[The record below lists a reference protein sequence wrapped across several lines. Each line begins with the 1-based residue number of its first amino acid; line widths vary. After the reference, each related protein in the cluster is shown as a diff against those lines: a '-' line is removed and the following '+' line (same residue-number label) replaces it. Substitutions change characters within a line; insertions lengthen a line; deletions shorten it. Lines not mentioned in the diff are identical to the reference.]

1 MADHP
6 SQELARLIV
15 EVADRAYLTTMANDG
30 YPRTRAVL
38 NLRNP
43 SLYPDQADLFDR
55 HRQDFLVYI
64 STNTSSA
71 KVAQILRDPRGS
83 LYYCHPKR
91 YRGVLLVGDLA
102 VIDDSALRHAL
113 WHESWTMYYPGGPD
127 DPDHTVLR
135 LSPRHVEGW
144 NGSSRFDFTPAPA

>member
-1 MADHP
+1 MEALTD
-6 SQELARLIV
+6 QELARLIV
-15 EVADRAYLTTMANDG
+15 EVADRAYLTTMAEDG

-102 VIDDSALRHAL
+102 IVDDSVLRRAL
-113 WHESWTMYYPGGPD
+113 WNESWTMYYPGGPD
-127 DPDHTVLR
+127 DPDHTVLC
-135 LSPRHVEGW
+135 LSPRRVEGW
-144 NGSSRFDFTPAPA
+144 NGSSRFDFTLVPA

>member
-1 MADHP
+1 MEALTD
-6 SQELARLIV
+6 QELARLIV
-15 EVADRAYLTTMANDG
+15 EVADRAYLTTMAEDG

-38 NLRNP
+38 NLRNL
-43 SLYPDQADLFDR
+43 SLYPDQANLFDR
-55 HRQDFLVYI
+55 HREDFLVYI

-102 VIDDSALRHAL
+102 IVDDSALRRAL
-113 WHESWTMYYPGGPD
+113 WNESWTMYYPGGPD

-135 LSPRHVEGW
+135 LSPRRVEGW
-144 NGSSRFDFTPAPA
+144 NGSSRFDFTLVPA

>member
-1 MADHP
+1 MENLAP
-6 SQELARLIV
+6 QELARLIV
-15 EVADRAYLTTMANDG
+15 EVADRAYLTTMADDG

-55 HRQDFLVYI
+55 HRQDFLVYVT
-64 STNTSSA
+64 TNTSST
-71 KVAQILRDPRGS
+71 KVAQIRRDPRGS

-113 WHESWTMYYPGGPD
+113 WNESWTIYYPGGPD

-135 LSPRHVEGW
+135 LSPRRVEGW
-144 NGSSRFDFTPAPA
+144 HGSGKFDLALGPT

>member
-1 MADHP
+1 MEALTD
-6 SQELARLIV
+6 QELARLIV
-15 EVADRAYLTTMANDG
+15 EVADRAYLTTMADDG

-38 NLRNP
+38 NLRNL
-43 SLYPDQADLFDR
+43 SLYPDQANLFDR
-55 HRQDFLVYI
+55 HREDFLVYI

-102 VIDDSALRHAL
+102 IVDDSALRRAL
-113 WHESWTMYYPGGPD
+113 WNESWTMYYPGGPD

-135 LSPRHVEGW
+135 LSPRRVEGW
-144 NGSSRFDFTPAPA
+144 NGSSRFDFTLVPA